1 MQSATGGVKGPLT
14 AAPADRPVSPLNPP
28 LPAPGTSLV
37 WDGLLGS
44 SRGLALAQAAARH
57 PGPLLVITRETRGI
71 QALEDELRF
80 YAGGDGPP
88 ILSFPDW
95 ECLPY
100 DAFSPHQDII
110 SQRLLVL
117 NSLPML
123 ARGIVLV
130 SVATLLHR
138 LPPRIYL
145 TAHSLHLTVGERLE
159 LAEFRRQLEYAAYQA
174 VDQVMQP
181 GEFAVRGGL
190 LDVYPMGSDTP
201 YRVDLFDD
209 RIESIRRFDPDSQRT
224 TEKLDKAHLLPAREF
239 PLTRAAIQT
248 FRQRFRE
255 RFEGDPQKVPL
266 YRDVSQGL
274 SPAGIEYY
282 LPLFH
287 ERMETLF
294 EYLPAATLFV
304 NEDGIEQ
311 SARRFLAE
319 ADERFDR
326 LCHDRERPLLPPSEL
341 FITPEHV
348 FAMLATQARVLLT
361 PLNEAPTNAPDATST
376 AGASPARF
384 ASETP
389 PLLPVRH
396 KAEQPYAPL
405 FDWLCDYRGRVLLV
419 AETPGRREVLRAL
432 LHDHDVYPDACAD
445 WNEFVASSARLA
457 LTVAGLEKG
466 LLLPDPAIA
475 VITEPQLYGER
486 AAQRRRRL
494 QSARDPEAVIRNL
507 AELRVNDPVV
517 HEDHGVGRYL
527 GLQTLDVGDGPNEF
541 LTLAYAGGDK
551 LYIPV
556 TDLQKI
562 GRYTGTHPD
571 QAPLHKLGGDAWE
584 KAKRLAR
591 EKAHDAAVELLQVQA
606 LRAAR
611 QGYAFP
617 TRDEQYQGFA
627 DAFPFEETLDQ
638 ARVIDEVLRDM
649 EAGRPMDRLVCG
661 DVGFGKTE
669 VALRAAFLAVQGR
682 RQVALLVPTTLLAQ
696 QHYQNFSDRFAD
708 YPVHVELLSRFRS
721 KAEQDKTL
729 AGLADGGVDIVIGTH
744 RLLQNDIRF
753 KQLGLVIIDE
763 EHRFGVRQ
771 KEQLKKLRSQ
781 VDILTLTATPV
792 PRTLNMALA
801 ALRDISL
808 ITTAPEAR
816 LSVKTFVR
824 EWNDALV
831 REACLREIRRGG
843 QVYFLHNDVRSMD
856 RALAQLQRLV
866 PEAEIRVAHGQMPE
880 RELEQVMLDFYHQ
893 RFNILLCSTIIE
905 SGIDVPT
912 ANTIV
917 IQRADKFGLAQ
928 LHQLRGRVGRSH
940 HQAYA
945 YLLVPPLAALS
956 GDANKRLE
964 AIVSLEELG
973 AGFVLASHDL
983 EIRGAGELLGEAQS
997 GQIDEVGFSL
1007 YTDLLNRAIASLK
1020 AGREH
1025 DLEQPLDSSVEI
1037 NLHVPALFPQDY
1049 IADVHMRLILY
1060 KRTAGTRN
1068 QEELDDLHAEVIDR
1082 FGPLPPAGAML
1093 FRVTALKLKAAA
1105 LGIRRIEA
1113 GPKGARLEFTAQ
1125 PKIDPAGII
1134 QLLQSAPRLY
1144 KLDGPNRLRIL
1155 ADLPDGDSRIGAVQ
1169 ALFERL

>member
-1 MQSATGGVKGPLT
+1 
-14 AAPADRPVSPLNPP
+14 
-28 LPAPGTSLV
+28 
-37 WDGLLGS
+37 
-44 SRGLALAQAAARH
+44 
-57 PGPLLVITRETRGI
+57 
-71 QALEDELRF
+71 
-80 YAGGDGPP
+80 
-88 ILSFPDW
+88 
-95 ECLPY
+95 
-100 DAFSPHQDII
+100 
-110 SQRLLVL
+110 
-117 NSLPML
+117 
-123 ARGIVLV
+123 
-130 SVATLLHR
+130 
-138 LPPRIYL
+138 
-145 TAHSLHLTVGERLE
+145 
-159 LAEFRRQLEYAAYQA
+159 
-174 VDQVMQP
+174 
-181 GEFAVRGGL
+181 
-190 LDVYPMGSDTP
+190 MGSDTP
-201 YRVDLFDD
+201 YRIDLFDD

-224 TEKLDKAHLLPAREF
+224 TEKLDRVQLLPGREF
-239 PLTRAAIQT
+239 PLTRTAIQT

-294 EYLPAATLFV
+294 EYLPAATLV
-304 NEDGIEQ
+304 VSEDGFEQ
-311 SARRFLAE
+311 SAKRFLAE
-319 ADERFDR
+319 AEERYER
-326 LCHDRERPLLPPSEL
+326 LRHDRERPLLPPSEL
-341 FITPEHV
+341 FIAPEHV
-348 FAMLATQARVLLT
+348 SATLAAQARVLLT
-361 PLNEAPTNAPDATST
+361 PFNETPTTVPDATSS
-376 AGASPARF
+376 AGTSLARF

-405 FDWLCDYRGRVLLV
+405 FDWLRDYRGRVLLV

-432 LHDHDVYPDACAD
+432 LHDHDVYPDPCNG
-445 WNEFVASSARLA
+445 WNEFITGSARLA
-457 LTVAGLEKG
+457 LTVAELEKG

-475 VITEPQLYGER
+475 IITEPQLYGER

-556 TDLQKI
+556 TDLQKV

-571 QAPLHKLGGDAWE
+571 QAPLHKLGGDTWE
-584 KAKRLAR
+584 KAKHRAR

-627 DAFPFEETLDQ
+627 DAFPFEETPDQ

-649 EAGRPMDRLVCG
+649 ETGRPMDRLVCG

-708 YPVHVELLSRFRS
+708 YPMHVELLSRFRS
-721 KAEQDKTL
+721 KAEQDKVL

-744 RLLQNDIRF
+744 RLLQPDIRF

-801 ALRDISL
+801 AFRDISL

-856 RALAQLQRLV
+856 KALAQLQRLV

-945 YLLVPPLAALS
+945 YLLVPPPAALS
-956 GDANKRLE
+956 GDAQKRLE

-973 AGFVLASHDL
+973 AGFALASHDL

-1020 AGREH
+1020 AGR
-1025 DLEQPLDSSVEI
+1025 DFDFEQPLESGVEI

-1049 IADVHMRLILY
+1049 IVDVHMRLILY

-1068 QEELDDLHAEVIDR
+1068 QEELDDLQAEVIDR
-1082 FGPLPPAGAML
+1082 FGPLPPAGVML

-1113 GPKGARLEFTAQ
+1113 GPKGARLEFTAH
-1125 PKIDPAGII
+1125 PKIDPATII

-1155 ADLPDGDSRIGAVQ
+1155 ADLADGDSRIGALQ
-1169 ALFERL
+1169 ALLERLGPSLSG